1 MTFDWLDEMP
11 KEMKVSPSNILDDSW
26 DNYRTEI
33 LKQSEFF
40 LLFFF
45 CLCLVWN
52 HKRWMLPSF
61 NPLGPNIQVQILQS
75 DLRTFPLR
83 IRGQNLMKDQGILSL
98 VIILSV
104 LLTLSL
110 ENVWIML
117 GENWCWSLLGLKGLT
132 RLVDTRQWINARGG

>member
-1 MTFDWLDEMP
+1 
-11 KEMKVSPSNILDDSW
+11 
-26 DNYRTEI
+26 
-33 LKQSEFF
+33 
-40 LLFFF
+40 
-45 CLCLVWN
+45 
-52 HKRWMLPSF
+52 MLPSF

-110 ENVWIML
+110 ENVWILL
-117 GENWCWSLLGLKGLT
+117 GEN
-132 RLVDTRQWINARGG
+132 